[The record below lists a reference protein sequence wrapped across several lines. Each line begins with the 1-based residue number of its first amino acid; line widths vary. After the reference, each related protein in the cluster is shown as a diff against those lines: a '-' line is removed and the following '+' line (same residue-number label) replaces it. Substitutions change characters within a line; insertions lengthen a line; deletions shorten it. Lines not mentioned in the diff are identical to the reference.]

1 MNYISVKLL
10 LQKQNATVNQAK
22 MLQVLTK
29 TGAMEMERSPGQE
42 GEGEA

>member
-10 LQKQNATVNQAK
+10 LQKQNETVNQAK

-29 TGAMEMERSPGQE
+29 TVVMEMERSPGQE